1 MKKLVFTALAVVAF
15 SGAAMAKTEEVKTN
29 LLNIEQVKEKT
40 CEEKAVDIYEGVV
53 GTGPD
58 NLALLNDLIGLCH

>member
-15 SGAAMAKTEEVKTN
+15 SGIAMANTAEVKTSS
-29 LLNIEQVKEKT
+29 LKVEQVEEKT
-40 CEEKAVDIYEGVV
+40 CKEKAVDIYEGII
-53 GTGPD
+53 GTGSD